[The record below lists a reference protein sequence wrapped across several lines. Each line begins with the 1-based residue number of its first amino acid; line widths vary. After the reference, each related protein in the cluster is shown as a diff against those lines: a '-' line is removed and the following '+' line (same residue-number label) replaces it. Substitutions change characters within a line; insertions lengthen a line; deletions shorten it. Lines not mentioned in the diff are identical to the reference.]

1 MAKKSVIHGGHKAI
15 HAHFIDAMLD
25 IAEQQNFS
33 DPDPNALRNG
43 IKPGQWDGAPWNNMP
58 PGSPITVLGKK
69 GQTVYVISATGDLHD
84 VDRWDLPTLMQLFA
98 PYPNFALWAWP
109 AFGKAETDPETGE
122 PTPPKVK
129 RLERDKAITC
139 IISEAGRRGIF
150 DPQENVRGRG
160 GWRAQDQFVWHSG
173 AHLWTVK
180 TKVDGKTNKATG
192 WTLQHAKPSEFDGY
206 FYKKDREILRPWQE
220 HVGVYDSP
228 AHQLLEDLKTW
239 NWERPYLDPILL
251 LGWIASALMGGALE
265 VRPIVFTTGG
275 AGVGKSTLHG
285 IIRAIYGDTLY
296 STANTTAA
304 GIYQNIGQD
313 SRPVAVDEFE
323 AKANSSKEQT
333 IIELARQAYSGAKLY
348 RGGSNHEGIEFEL
361 RSSFMFS
368 AINPPPLG
376 VQDKTRMAILN
387 LRKLDKGHGRQPTIS
402 DVAGRMIL
410 RQIMDGYHDYYWH
423 ILPNWK
429 RILNQVGFDAR
440 AIDTYGT
447 LLACA
452 ELLVGREG
460 MSSTGFD
467 ANDEEWVIDAI
478 RTATA
483 AEISEQME
491 KWQDVMHRLL
501 SSPIDHWTGGERLTV
516 GSVLESYEANS
527 LQLEEARARLAHV
540 GLGLRPSGQPGT
552 GPCLAIPHSDAMLD
566 KIFKD
571 SDYYAGGWVNVLKQA
586 PEAVVL
592 RNLDKRYK
600 NIKINRL
607 AKNCLLVDLKAY
619 DAYSVPEG
627 MEA

>member
-1 MAKKSVIHGGHKAI
+1 MAKKPVIQGGKKAI
-15 HAHFIDAMLD
+15 KAHFSDALLD

-33 DPDPNALRNG
+33 DPDPNLLRNG
-43 IKPGQWDGAPWNNMP
+43 IKPGQWEGAPWNNMP
-58 PGSPITVLGKK
+58 PGCPITVLGQK
-69 GQTVYVISATGDLHD
+69 GDTVYVISATGDLAG
-84 VDRWDLPTLMQLFA
+84 VDRWDLPTLMRLFA
-98 PYPNFALWAWP
+98 PFPNYALWSWP

-122 PTPPKVK
+122 PVPPKVK

-173 AHLWTVK
+173 THLWTVK
-180 TKVDGKTNKATG
+180 TKVDKENRATD
-192 WTLQHAKPSEFDGY
+192 WTLQVAKPSEFDGY
-206 FYKKDREILRPWQE
+206 FYRKDRETLRPWQE
-220 HVGVYDSP
+220 HIGVYDSP
-228 AHQLLEDLKTW
+228 AHQLLQDLKTW

-251 LGWIASALMGGALE
+251 LGWIGSALMGGALE

-285 IIRAIYGDTLY
+285 IIRTIFGDTLY

-323 AKANSSKEQT
+323 AKANSAKEQT

-361 RSSFMFS
+361 RSSFLFS

-387 LRKLDKGHGRQPTIS
+387 LRKLDKGHGRYPTIS

-410 RQIMDGYHDYYWH
+410 RQVMDGYHDFYWH
-423 ILPNWK
+423 ILPAWK
-429 RILNQVGFDAR
+429 RILNRVGFDAR

-452 ELLVGREG
+452 ELLVGRAG
-460 MSSTGFD
+460 MSDVGFD
-467 ANDEEWVIDAI
+467 AEDEDWIVDAI
-478 RTATA
+478 KAATAT
-483 AEISEQME
+483 EISEQVE
-491 KWQDVMHRLL
+491 KWQEVIGRLF
-501 SSPIDHWTGGERLTV
+501 SASIDHWSSGERMTV
-516 GSVLESYEANS
+516 GGVLEAYEHGS
-527 LQLEEARARLAHV
+527 MPIEDARARLAHV
-540 GLGLRPSGQPGT
+540 GLGLRPAGQPAPGH
-552 GPCLAIPHSDAMLD
+552 CLAIPHSDPMLER
-566 KIFKD
+566 IFKD
-571 SDYYAGGWVNVLKQA
+571 TDYHSGGWANVLKQA
-586 PEAVVL
+586 PEEVVP
-592 RNLDKRYK
+592 RGLDKRWR
-600 NIKINRL
+600 NIKINRM

-619 DAYSVPEG
+619 DAFTVPEG